1 MKIKEQVFDIIRS
14 LSSVEEISISDNLQE
29 DIGMD
34 SLGLVM
40 LLLAIEDDFSIELQE
55 SDMNPYDLL
64 TVGDVVELVEEYVR

>member
-14 LSSVEEISISDNLQE
+14 LSSVEEISISNNLQE

-40 LLLAIEDDFSIELQE
+40 LLLAIEDNFSIELQE
-55 SDMNPYDLL
+55 SDMNPYDLQ